1 MFTGIIEAAGRVIF
15 LKKNGPTVRL
25 TLAVPLFYRTLK
37 RGSSVAVNGVCLTVA
52 AKNGRIFSFD
62 VVSETLR
69 RSSLGRLALGERVN
83 LERPMLA
90 RHRVHGHF
98 VLGHVD
104 AVGKIHAVSARGR
117 TKNFQVSFPMRLR
130 RFFVEKGSVAVDGV
144 SLTLGRVG
152 RNSFHLHLIPETM
165 KRTTFGLYKKGRRV
179 NLEADILMKGR
190 AARRAIN

>member
-1 MFTGIIEAAGRVIF
+1 
-15 LKKNGPTVRL
+15 
-25 TLAVPLFYRTLK
+25 
-37 RGSSVAVNGVCLTVA
+37 
-52 AKNGRIFSFD
+52 
-62 VVSETLR
+62 
-69 RSSLGRLALGERVN
+69 
-83 LERPMLA
+83 
-90 RHRVHGHF
+90 
-98 VLGHVD
+98 
-104 AVGKIHAVSARGR
+104 
-117 TKNFQVSFPMRLR
+117 MRLR